1 MPELHANQ
9 IRWEAPEPQKVAFDK
24 PNYMPLADA
33 FNTLG
38 RAAKE
43 FSDYQNKIDDINAKA
58 LMDQAADEALVE
70 LEKQNPSDNDYSRSL
85 NEFNNK
91 LNATFGSFDGA
102 TQTRFG
108 RSYPEYMAEQR
119 LKAEALVFDK
129 QQKFAIEKAKNT
141 LPLLASNV
149 VEGIEPYEKTRKD
162 VENMVANM
170 DNVTAEEML
179 YTFDSM
185 VQNGKINNLIYAG
198 RYQDAVTLLENPVES
213 DTFTPDTRTQKKLL
227 IQRLA
232 EEEVKAREN
241 AKKQTLKDI
250 NDAMEEGLVLTLLHA
265 LDRPDNSYGR
275 IVQLFDDPN
284 SKIPISNEEGK
295 VVANVT
301 AKDIP
306 VIVRREALR
315 KARQYETD
323 SMSYRTNELRAEELA
338 ENFEKQYKLSRGKR
352 DTGETFNNVYAFT
365 RSPDFIFL
373 SKDTQKKMQDIVYGQ
388 VNRSIEQV
396 KPYNN
401 FRKDRQL
408 YGLAL
413 TGMQSYDSPLQIVS
427 DYIFNPNKKPE
438 EPTSTQKII
447 GSLVAASPAKSL
459 TPMKYDPRWMNNDEF
474 YANEQRGYR
483 QATSVLR
490 DEEEKVSGKPVGY
503 GTALEY
509 LMNQYV
515 EVIGETPEGRRNL
528 GLEGVTDEQVSLAYN
543 LLKGTIEAKGM
554 RDTLV
559 EGGNNNN
566 LKKELFD
573 SFYDILNGGNTPKLS
588 PDQSIYKQRFY
599 DSLAR
604 ATVGTGGKPF
614 SFTPTEQTMVSEE
627 LSYPRPLTND
637 YNNEIK
643 AFKKRHEVQ

>member
-24 PNYMPLADA
+24 PNYQPLADA

-149 VEGIEPYEKTRKD
+149 VEGVEPYEKTRKD

-185 VQNGKINNLIYAG
+185 IQNGKINNLIYSG
-198 RYQDAVTLLENPVES
+198 RYQDAITLLENPVES
-213 DTFTPDTRTQKKLL
+213 DTFSPDERTQKKLL

-232 EEEVKAREN
+232 EEEVRTREA
-241 AKKQTLKDI
+241 AKKQATKDI
-250 NDAMEEGLVLTLLHA
+250 NDALEDGLVSTLLYA
-265 LDRPDNSYGR
+265 LDKKDDSYGR
-275 IVQLFDDPN
+275 VVQLFDDPN
-284 SKIPISNEEGK
+284 SKIPISDDKGK
-295 VVANVT
+295 VVEYIT

-306 VIVRREALR
+306 VMVRREALK
-315 KARQYETD
+315 KARQYEAD
-323 SMSYRTNELRAEELA
+323 SMSYRVNELRAEELA
-338 ENFEKQYKLSRGKR
+338 DNFEKQYKLSQGKR
-352 DTGETFNNVYAFT
+352 DTGEVFNNIYAFT
-365 RSPDFIFL
+365 RSPDFIYL
-373 SKDTQKKMQDIVYGQ
+373 SKEKQGKMTDIVYGQ
-388 VNRSIEQV
+388 INRTIEQV
-396 KPYNN
+396 KPYTN
-401 FRKDRQL
+401 FRNDRQL

-413 TGMQSYDSPLQIVS
+413 TGMQSYDSPLKIVS
-427 DYIFNPNKKPE
+427 DYIFEPNKAPE
-438 EPTSTQKII
+438 EATPTQKIV
-447 GSLVAASPAKSL
+447 GTLVAGSPIRPL
-459 TPMKYDPRWMNNDEF
+459 VPLKYDPRSMNNDEF
-474 YANEQRGYR
+474 YANQQRGFR

-503 GTALEY
+503 GSALEY
-509 LMNQYV
+509 IMNQYV
-515 EVIGETPEGRRNL
+515 ELIGETPEGRKNL
-528 GLEGVTDEQVSLAYN
+528 GVEGVTDEQISLAYN
-543 LLKGTIEAKGM
+543 YMKGVLEAQGT
-554 RDTLV
+554 RDILV
-559 EGGNNNN
+559 GGDGN
-566 LKKELFD
+566 KDKRKELFNG
-573 SFYDILNGGNTPKLS
+573 FYDILNGGHTPSLT
-588 PDQSIYKQRFY
+588 PEQSIYKARFF
-599 DSLAR
+599 DTLAR
-604 ATVGTGGKPF
+604 ATVGTGGKPL
-614 SFTPTEQTMVSEE
+614 SFTPTEQSMVDEE
-627 LSYPRPLTND
+627 NSYPRPLTND
-637 YNNEIK
+637 FYNENK
-643 AFKKRHEVQ
+643 AFKKRYEVE